1 MSKELIA
8 KARELSAAATP
19 GPWVYKAGD
28 VLTEQGVMIA
38 PDLYRGVPSLR
49 DGKFIAESRTLL
61 PALANLAESEGKRA
75 DAAEAGASFVARHR
89 DDNARAQQ
97 DEFRRA
103 EHAIYERNAA
113 LAELARL
120 KGQVEIMRPAV
131 EAVRNL
137 RDSTGPSSLPGRAA
151 RAAFP
156 YRPTI
161 KGAAVKGAKEL
172 AEQARAMGH
181 RAGFYFEVLP
191 HLDRLAAI
199 DSAVPGEVGEVGEIA
214 ARCEAGLAGDNILQ
228 AVRDIKVLLAIVQRQ
243 AGELN
248 RVAETEKWLAKW
260 KQVMAERVADQHE
273 IERLQNVAEHARS
286 EVDQLTER
294 LRKLQHGE
302 AEALKMMAAQKVAL
316 LAAETAL
323 DSSRAEVLRTMRDLP
338 TEKQMADTIT
348 LGIVAYR
355 RHWDLQFRE
364 TALAVIEWEDTHGH
378 LVPR

>member
-1 MSKELIA
+1 MGGGSISRGLMKQTIASLKKEL
-8 KARELSAAATP
+8 AAVTRACEE
-19 GPWVYKAGD
+19 KD
-28 VLTEQGVMIA
+28 VLIA
-38 PDLYRGVPSLR
+38 RFHIRQNGP
-49 DGKFIAESRTLL
+49 
-61 PALANLAESEGKRA
+61 
-75 DAAEAGASFVARHR
+75 
-89 DDNARAQQ
+89 
-97 DEFRRA
+97 
-103 EHAIYERNAA
+103 
-113 LAELARL
+113 
-120 KGQVEIMRPAV
+120 EIV
-131 EAVRNL
+131 
-137 RDSTGPSSLPGRAA
+137 S
-151 RAAFP
+151 
-156 YRPTI
+156 
-161 KGAAVKGAKEL
+161 

-199 DSAVPGEVGEVGEIA
+199 DSAVPGEVGEIA

-248 RVAETEKWLAKW
+248 RAVEIIDEQIAETEKWLAKW